1 MRLGEIALTGF
12 GSIQLSAAVAAAAC
26 LLCPLAGRL
35 IIKWQEPSGWRRPL
49 HPALVFLI
57 LCLAG
62 GVTMVVGWADMFTR
76 ADAVF
81 VAVLSLALGF
91 GLTGERFAARRAVKL
106 TVQVVLASMIALAG
120 VHLPVTGDAYP
131 VIDILCTILLIVGL
145 LNLLVVLNFLD
156 GLASLVVFI
165 LASCAA
171 IILNLSMGTDQLG
184 DPAGVVFA
192 LSLCGLSL
200 WFFIYSRPSSKAYMG
215 DYGSM
220 MLNIG
225 LSLLVIRIAVV
236 RDQVFSGAIIGS
248 PALFLPLLLTIPLL
262 LASIHREQKAF
273 FRRSRLAL
281 ILILIGHLPY
291 LLPLLTASPSRV
303 IMVASLLIGSVILW
317 TGFVTQGRMLRGWS
331 MRCMS
336 EPIADTIWIAARI
349 FVVSLLAAY
358 LININPLIVIGSAVA
373 TSALLILQVSFWRRS
388 IDAEELPEVV
398 VFGRHEDYR
407 KAQFIFLNCEDLF
420 GRRRARRSRIGLGSK
435 HLRSEVTAE
444 LKAGHT
450 CLILA
455 RTARSSLLGLQ
466 SYEDLIFAG
475 DCLLLRHLDE
485 TVRPRRIT
493 PIVEFIQDAMHRLA
507 ALIGI
512 IFLAPVCLV
521 VAAAIRLEDGGPIF
535 FRQRRLGHHGRR
547 FTLYKFRSMRVD
559 VARYGVSPT
568 TSVDAR
574 VTRVGRIIRKL
585 SMDELPQLINVL
597 RGDMRL
603 VGPRPEMP
611 FICSRY
617 TPHQRQRLLV
627 PAGVTGLWQISPH
640 RNAPIHDHVEY
651 DLAYAQARGPILDVA
666 VIIATILSALK
677 SGF

>member
-1 MRLGEIALTGF
+1 LTGL

-26 LLCPLAGRL
+26 LLCPLVGRL
-35 IIKWQEPSGWRRPL
+35 ILKWQEPSGWRRPL
-49 HPALVFLI
+49 HPALVI
-57 LCLAG
+57 LTLCVIAVG
-62 GVTMVVGWADMFTR
+62 IMVFGWAGTFAR

-81 VAVLSLALGF
+81 VAIISLALGF
-91 GLTGERFAARRAVKL
+91 GLTGERFAARRAVKVF
-106 TVQVVLASMIALAG
+106 VQIALAG
-120 VHLPVTGDAYP
+120 LIALAGIHLPITGGAYP
-131 VIDILCTILLIVGL
+131 IMDGLATVLLIVGL

-165 LASCAA
+165 LSSCAA
-171 IILNLSMGTDQLG
+171 IILNLAVGSDQLG

-215 DYGSM
+215 DYGTL

-225 LSLLVIRIAVV
+225 LALLVIRIGVV
-236 RDQVFSGAIIGS
+236 RDEVLSQAVIGN
-248 PALFLPLLLTIPLL
+248 PALLLPLLLTIPLL
-262 LASIHREQKAF
+262 LASIHREQKTL

-281 ILILIGHLPY
+281 ILILAGHLPY
-291 LLPLLTASPSRV
+291 IVPLLTGPQSR
-303 IMVASLLIGSVILW
+303 MLLAASLLIASVILW
-317 TGFVTQGRMLRGWS
+317 TGMVTQGRMLRGWS
-331 MRCMS
+331 MRCMA
-336 EPIADTIWIAARI
+336 EPIADTLWIAARI
-349 FVVSLLAAY
+349 LALSVAAAWVFDIGVVS
-358 LININPLIVIGSAVA
+358 VIASVAA
-373 TSALLILQVSFWRRS
+373 TSALLILQIAFWRRT
-388 IDAEELPEVV
+388 IEAEELPEVV

-420 GRRRARRSRIGLGSK
+420 GRRRARRSRIGLNSK
-435 HLRSEVTAE
+435 HLRSEVIAE

-455 RTARSSLLGLQ
+455 KSARSSLLGLQ
-466 SYEDLIFAG
+466 SYEDLIFAS

-485 TVRPRRIT
+485 TIRPRRI
-493 PIVEFIQDAMHRLA
+493 PPVGEMFMDLAHRLA
-507 ALIGI
+507 ALAAIC
-512 IFLAPVCLV
+512 FLAPIGLV
-521 VAAAIRLEDGGPIF
+521 VAALIRLEDGGPVF
-535 FRQRRLGHHGRR
+535 FRQRRLGHRGRR
-547 FTLYKFRSMRVD
+547 FTVYKFRSMRVD
-559 VARYGVSPT
+559 APKYGVSPT
-568 TSVDAR
+568 TSADVR
-574 VTRVGRIIRKL
+574 VTRVGRLIRRL
-585 SMDELPQLINVL
+585 SIDELPQLINVL

-627 PAGVTGLWQISPH
+627 PPGLTGLWQISPH

-651 DLAYAQARGPILDVA
+651 DLAYAQARGPILDAA
-666 VIIATILSALK
+666 VIIATVLSALK

>member
-1 MRLGEIALTGF
+1 MTGF

-35 IIKWQEPSGWRRPL
+35 IIKWQAPDGWRRPL
-49 HPALVFLI
+49 HPALLFLA
-57 LCLAG
+57 LCLLG
-62 GVTMVVGWADMFTR
+62 GATMVVGWADTFTR
-76 ADAVF
+76 ADAVML
-81 VAVLSLALGF
+81 AVISLAIGF
-91 GLTGERFAARRAVKL
+91 GLTGERFLARRAVKV
-106 TVQVVLASMIALAG
+106 TAQFVLACMIALVG
-120 VHLPVTGDAYP
+120 VHLPVTAGAYP
-131 VIDILCTILLIVGL
+131 VIDGLCTVLLIVGL
-145 LNLLVVLNFLD
+145 LNLLVVINFLD
-156 GLASLVVFI
+156 GLTSLVVF
-165 LASCAA
+165 LLSSCSA
-171 IILNLSMGTDQLG
+171 IILNLSMGTGQLG

-200 WFFIYSRPSSKAYMG
+200 WFFIYSRPSSKAYVG
-215 DYGSM
+215 DYGTM

-225 LSLLVIRIAVV
+225 LGLLLIRIAVV
-236 RDQVFSGAIIGS
+236 RDEVLSGAVFNS
-248 PALFLPLLLTIPLL
+248 PALLLPLLLTIPLL
-262 LASIHREQKAF
+262 LASVHREQKAF

-281 ILILIGHLPY
+281 ILILLGHLPY
-291 LLPLLTASPSRV
+291 LLPLLTDSPNRV
-303 IMVASLLIGSVILW
+303 IMTASLMIGSVILW
-317 TGFVTQGRMLRGWS
+317 TGVVTQGRMLRGWS
-331 MRCMS
+331 MRCMA
-336 EPIADTIWIAARI
+336 EPIADTIWIAARMLI
-349 FVVSLLAAY
+349 VSLVVAWLFGISAW
-358 LININPLIVIGSAVA
+358 VVVGSVVA
-373 TSALLILQVSFWRRS
+373 TSGLLMLQVAFWRRN

-398 VFGRHEDYR
+398 IFGRHEDYR

-420 GRRRARRSRIGLGSK
+420 GRRRARRSRIGLNSK
-435 HLRSEVTAE
+435 HLRSEVMAE

-455 RTARSSLLGLQ
+455 RTARASLLGLQ

-485 TVRPRRIT
+485 TIRPRRI
-493 PIVEFIQDAMHRLA
+493 PHVVDFMQDATHRLA

-512 IFLAPVCLV
+512 LFFAPVCLA

-535 FRQRRLGHHGRR
+535 FRQRRLGQSGRR

-559 VARYGVSPT
+559 APRYGESPT
-568 TSVDAR
+568 TSADAR

-585 SMDELPQLINVL
+585 SIDELPQLINVL

-651 DLAYAQARGPILDVA
+651 DLAYAQARGPVLDAA
-666 VIIATILSALK
+666 VIIATLLSALK

>member
-1 MRLGEIALTGF
+1 
-12 GSIQLSAAVAAAAC
+12 VAAAAC

-35 IIKWQEPSGWRRPL
+35 IIKWQQKPSGGRRAL
-49 HPALVFLI
+49 HPALVFLV
-57 LCLAG
+57 LCLVSGATL
-62 GVTMVVGWADMFTR
+62 VFGWADVITR
-76 ADAVF
+76 ADAAF
-81 VAVLSLALGF
+81 VAVISLALGF
-91 GLTGERFAARRAVKL
+91 GLTGERFAARRAVKI
-106 TVQVVLASMIALAG
+106 TVQTVLASMIALSG
-120 VHLPVTGDAYP
+120 VVLPATGGAYP
-131 VIDILCTILLIVGL
+131 VIDALCTILFIVGL
-145 LNLLVVLNFLD
+145 LNLLVLLNFVD
-156 GLASLVVFI
+156 GLSSLVVFI
-165 LASCAA
+165 LSSCAA
-171 IILNLSMGTDQLG
+171 IILNLSAGTDQLG

-215 DYGSM
+215 DYGTL

-225 LSLLVIRIAVV
+225 LGLLVVRIAVV
-236 RDQVFSGAIIGS
+236 RDQVFSGTVVGS

-281 ILILIGHLPY
+281 ILILTGHLPY
-291 LLPLLTASPSRV
+291 LLPLLTDTPDRV
-303 IMVASLLIGSVILW
+303 ILTASLFIGSVILW

-349 FVVSLLAAY
+349 LVVSLLVAY
-358 LININPLIVIGSAVA
+358 LIEVSLLVVLGSAAA
-373 TSALLILQVSFWRRS
+373 TSMLLILQIAFWRRS
-388 IDAEELPEVV
+388 IDAKELPEVV

-407 KAQFIFLNCEDLF
+407 KAQFVFLNCEDLF
-420 GRRRARRSRIGLGSK
+420 GRRRARRSRFGLNSK
-435 HLRSEVTAE
+435 HLRSEVMAE

-455 RTARSSLLGLQ
+455 RTARTSLLGLQ

-485 TVRPRRIT
+485 TVRPRCIS
-493 PIVEFIQDAMHRLA
+493 PVVEFIQDALHRLA
-507 ALIGI
+507 ALVGV
-512 IFLAPVCLV
+512 IFLAPLGLL
-521 VAAAIRLEDGGPIF
+521 VAAAIRLEDHGPIF
-535 FRQRRLGHHGRR
+535 FRQRRLGHQGRR

-559 VARYGVSPT
+559 AARYGVSPT
-568 TSVDAR
+568 SSVDAR
-574 VTRVGRIIRKL
+574 ITRVGRIIRKL
-585 SMDELPQLINVL
+585 SIDELPQLINVL

-611 FICSRY
+611 FLCSRY

-627 PAGVTGLWQISPH
+627 PQGVTGLWQISPH

-651 DLAYAQARGPILDVA
+651 DLAYACARGPILDAA
-666 VIIATILSALK
+666 VLIATILSALK

>member
-1 MRLGEIALTGF
+1 LTGL
-12 GSIQLSAAVAAAAC
+12 GSIQFSAAIAAAAC
-26 LLCPLAGRL
+26 LLCPLIGRV

-49 HPALVFLI
+49 HPSLVILT
-57 LCLAG
+57 LCLIAVGIMVFGWG
-62 GVTMVVGWADMFTR
+62 GVYAR

-81 VAVLSLALGF
+81 VAILSLALGF
-91 GLTGERFAARRAVKL
+91 GLTGERFAARRAVKV
-106 TVQVVLASMIALAG
+106 TVQLVLASMIALVGIRLPLTGG
-120 VHLPVTGDAYP
+120 VYPIVDALGT
-131 VIDILCTILLIVGL
+131 VLLIVGL

-165 LASCAA
+165 LSSCAA
-171 IILNLSMGTDQLG
+171 IILNLSVGSDQLG

-215 DYGSM
+215 DYGTL

-225 LSLLVIRIAVV
+225 LCLLVIRIGVV
-236 RDQVFSGAIIGS
+236 RDEVLSVAVVGN

-262 LASIHREQKAF
+262 LASIHREQKAL

-281 ILILIGHLPY
+281 ILILAGHLPY
-291 LLPLLTASPSRV
+291 LFPLLTGPPSR
-303 IMVASLLIGSVILW
+303 MMLTASLLIASVILW
-317 TGFVTQGRMLRGWS
+317 TGMVTQGRMLRGWS
-331 MRCMS
+331 MRCMA
-336 EPIADTIWIAARI
+336 EPINDTLWIAARVL
-349 FVVSLLAAY
+349 VVNAALAWAFDVGV
-358 LININPLIVIGSAVA
+358 LVAIGSVAA
-373 TSALLILQVSFWRRS
+373 TSVLLILQIAFWRRT
-388 IDAEELPEVV
+388 IETDALPEVV

-420 GRRRARRSRIGLGSK
+420 GRRRARRSRIGLNSK
-435 HLRSEVTAE
+435 HLRSEVIAE

-455 RTARSSLLGLQ
+455 KSARSSLLGLQ

-485 TVRPRRIT
+485 TIRPRRIPPFT
-493 PIVEFIQDAMHRLA
+493 DVALDMLHRA
-507 ALIGI
+507 AAVFALVS
-512 IFLAPVCLV
+512 LAPIGLA

-535 FRQRRLGHHGRR
+535 FRQRRLGHQGRR
-547 FTLYKFRSMRVD
+547 FTVYKFRSMRID
-559 VARYGVSPT
+559 VPKYSISPT

-574 VTRVGRIIRKL
+574 VTRVGRLIRRL
-585 SMDELPQLINVL
+585 SIDELPQLMNVL
-597 RGDMRL
+597 RGEMRL

-627 PAGVTGLWQISPH
+627 PPGLTGLWQISPH

-651 DLAYAQARGPILDVA
+651 DLAYAQARGPILDAA
-666 VIIATILSALK
+666 VIIATVLSAFK

>member
-1 MRLGEIALTGF
+1 M
-12 GSIQLSAAVAAAAC
+12 
-26 LLCPLAGRL
+26 
-35 IIKWQEPSGWRRPL
+35 IIKLHQPSKGRRSL
-49 HPALVFLI
+49 HPALVFLV
-57 LCLAG
+57 LCLVSAATL
-62 GVTMVVGWADMFTR
+62 VFGWADAITR

-81 VAVLSLALGF
+81 VAAISLALGF

-106 TVQVVLASMIALAG
+106 TVQLVLASVIALSG
-120 VHLPVTGDAYP
+120 VLLPVTGGAYP
-131 VIDILCTILLIVGL
+131 VIDALCTVLLIVGL
-145 LNLLVVLNFLD
+145 LNLLVLLNFVD
-156 GLASLVVFI
+156 GLSSLVVFI
-165 LASCAA
+165 LSSCAA
-171 IILNLSMGTDQLG
+171 IILNLSAGTDQLG

-215 DYGSM
+215 DYGTL

-225 LSLLVIRIAVV
+225 LSLLVVRIAVV
-236 RDQVFSGAIIGS
+236 RDQVFSGAVVGS

-262 LASIHREQKAF
+262 LASIHREQKTF

-281 ILILIGHLPY
+281 ILILMGHLPY
-291 LLPLLTASPSRV
+291 LLPLLTDAPNRV
-303 IMVASLLIGSVILW
+303 ILTASLFIGSVILW
-317 TGFVTQGRMLRGWS
+317 TGIVTQGRTLRGWS

-336 EPIADTIWIAARI
+336 EPIADTLWIAARI
-349 FVVSLLAAY
+349 LVVSLFFAY
-358 LININPLIVIGSAVA
+358 LLEISMLVVFGSVCA
-373 TSALLILQVSFWRRS
+373 TSALLILQIAFWRRS
-388 IDAEELPEVV
+388 IDADELPEVV

-420 GRRRARRSRIGLGSK
+420 GRRRARRSRFGLNSK
-435 HLRSEVTAE
+435 HLRSEVMAE
-444 LKAGHT
+444 LRAGHT

-455 RTARSSLLGLQ
+455 RTARTSLLGLQ

-485 TVRPRRIT
+485 TVRPRRIA
-493 PIVEFIQDAMHRLA
+493 PVVEFIQDAAHRLA
-507 ALIGI
+507 AMIAI
-512 IFLAPVCLV
+512 VFLMPLCLL
-521 VAAAIRLEDGGPIF
+521 VAAAIRIEDRGPIF

-568 TSVDAR
+568 TSADAR
-574 VTRVGRIIRKL
+574 VTRVGRLIRKL
-585 SMDELPQLINVL
+585 SVDELPQLINVL

-627 PAGVTGLWQISPH
+627 PQGVTGLWQISPH

-651 DLAYAQARGPILDVA
+651 DLAYACARGPILDVA
-666 VIIATILSALK
+666 VIIATVLSALK

>member
-1 MRLGEIALTGF
+1 
-12 GSIQLSAAVAAAAC
+12 
-26 LLCPLAGRL
+26 
-35 IIKWQEPSGWRRPL
+35 
-49 HPALVFLI
+49 
-57 LCLAG
+57 
-62 GVTMVVGWADMFTR
+62 MVVGWADMFTR
-76 ADAVF
+76 ADAIF

-106 TVQVVLASMIALAG
+106 TVQVVLAAMIALAG
-120 VHLPVTGDAYP
+120 VHLPVTSGAFP
-131 VIDILCTILLIVGL
+131 IIDILCTILLIVGM
-145 LNLLVVLNFLD
+145 LNLLVILNFLD

-215 DYGSM
+215 DYGTM

-236 RDQVFSGAIIGS
+236 RDQVFAGAVIGS

-262 LASIHREQKAF
+262 LASVHREQKSF

-281 ILILIGHLPY
+281 ILILLGHLPY

-303 IMVASLLIGSVILW
+303 IVVASLLIGSVILW

-349 FVVSLLAAY
+349 FIVSLAVAY
-358 LININPLIVIGSAVA
+358 LFNINPMIVIGSAVA
-373 TSALLILQVSFWRRS
+373 TSALLMLQIAFWRRS
-388 IDAEELPEVV
+388 IDTEELPEVV

-435 HLRSEVTAE
+435 HLRSEVMAE

-485 TVRPRRIT
+485 TVKPRRIA
-493 PIVEFIQDAMHRLA
+493 PAVEFIQDAIHRLA

-512 IFLAPVCLV
+512 IFLTPLCLII
-521 VAAAIRLEDGGPIF
+521 AAAIRLEDRGPIF

-559 VARYGVSPT
+559 AARYGVSPT
-568 TSVDAR
+568 TSADAR
-574 VTRVGRIIRKL
+574 ITRVGRVIRKL